1 MTARIEIRDLSKSY
15 LLGTGKSQY
24 VTLREELAARIR
36 RSLRR
41 EPAESTRDVLW
52 ALSDVSFDVYQ
63 GDVVGVVGRNGAG
76 KSTLLKILSRIVEP
90 TRGEVRMTGRVT
102 SLLEV
107 GTGFHP
113 ELTGRENVRLNGA
126 LLGMSRKEIARRF
139 DEIVEF
145 SGVERFLDT
154 PVKFYSSGM
163 YVRLAFAVAAHLDP
177 DILIVDEVLA
187 VGDVGF
193 QKKSLSKMREVA
205 GEGRTVLFVSHS
217 ADSVRNLCS
226 RGVHLSAGRVAGIG
240 TVEEALASYHDEL
253 EAGLGTID
261 GAPRRKAEG
270 SGGAVIE
277 SVTIWDGNGRS
288 SSEFDSGD
296 ELVIVVDARVE
307 DALIGHPLY
316 LGVGVDTGFGP
327 PSVFT
332 TFSSWQGKGFTP
344 RDNSL
349 RVACRIPS
357 LPLVAG
363 RYFVSASI
371 VSELEILDGAPR
383 FASFVVREPDEE
395 ILWPLRIAGHGAL
408 RVECVYEELPLA
420 GVGVDPD
427 VAA

>member
-1 MTARIEIRDLSKSY
+1 MSARVEIRDLSKAY

-24 VTLREELAARIR
+24 VTLRDELAAFL
-36 RSLRR
+36 RSPLRR
-41 EPAESTRDVLW
+41 EVSGTVRDELW
-52 ALSDVSFDVYQ
+52 ALSDVSFDVYE

-90 TRGEVRMTGRVT
+90 TRGEVRMRGRVT

-113 ELTGRENVRLNGA
+113 ELTGRENVQLNGA
-126 LLGMSRKEIARRF
+126 LLGMSRREITRRF

-177 DILIVDEVLA
+177 DILIVDEVLS
-187 VGDVGF
+187 VGDAGF
-193 QKKSLSKMREVA
+193 QQKSLSKMRDVA
-205 GEGRTVLFVSHS
+205 GEGRTVLFVSHN
-217 ADSVRNLCS
+217 AESVRSLCR
-226 RGVHLSAGRVAGIG
+226 RGVHLSAGRLAAIG
-240 TVEEALASYHDEL
+240 TVEEALASYHAEL
-253 EAGLGTID
+253 EGVSSD
-261 GAPRRKAEG
+261 RAPRRKPEG
-270 SGGAVIE
+270 RGGATVE
-277 SVTIWDGNGRS
+277 DVTIWDGNCRP
-288 SSEFDSGD
+288 SSEFDTG
-296 ELVIVVDARVE
+296 EGIVIVVSARIE
-307 DALIGHPLY
+307 DDLIGQLLY
-316 LGVGVDTGFGP
+316 LGLGVDTGLP

-332 TFSSWQGKGFTP
+332 TFSSWQGTGFTP
-344 RDNSL
+344 RDNHL
-349 RVACRIPS
+349 RVACRIPA

-383 FASFVVREPDEE
+383 LASFVVREPNDE
-395 ILWPLRIAGHGAL
+395 ILWPRRISGHGPL
-408 RVECVYEELPLA
+408 RVDCEYEELPVAEA
-420 GVGVDPD
+420 GLDPE

>member
-1 MTARIEIRDLSKSY
+1 MNARVQIRDLSKSY

-24 VTLREELAARIR
+24 VTLRDELAAFIR
-36 RSLRR
+36 SPLRR
-41 EPAESTRDVLW
+41 DVPGVVRDELW
-52 ALSDVSFDVYQ
+52 ALSDVSFDVYE

-90 TRGEVRMTGRVT
+90 TKGEVRMLGRVT

-113 ELTGRENVRLNGA
+113 ELTGRENVQLNGA

-145 SGVERFLDT
+145 SGVERFLET

-177 DILIVDEVLA
+177 DVLIVDEVLS
-187 VGDVGF
+187 VGDAGF
-193 QKKSLSKMREVA
+193 QQKSLSKMRDVA
-205 GEGRTVLFVSHS
+205 GEGRTVLFVSHN
-217 ADSVRNLCS
+217 AESVRSLCR
-226 RGVHLSAGRVAGIG
+226 RGVHLSAGRLVAIG
-240 TVEEALASYHDEL
+240 TVEEALASYHAEL
-253 EAGLGTID
+253 EGASSD
-261 GAPRRKAEG
+261 RAPRRRAEG
-270 SGGAVIE
+270 KGGATVE
-277 SVTIWDGNGRS
+277 AVAIWDANGRP
-288 SSEFDSGD
+288 SSEFDSGE
-296 ELVIVVDARVE
+296 ELVIVVSARIE
-307 DALIGHPLY
+307 DDLIGQPLY
-316 LGVGVDTGFGP
+316 LGLGVDTGLP

-332 TFSSWQGKGFTP
+332 TFSSWQGTGFTP
-344 RDNSL
+344 RDNHL
-349 RVACRIPS
+349 RVSCRFPS

-383 FASFVVREPDEE
+383 LASFVVREPSDE
-395 ILWPLRIAGHGAL
+395 ILWPHRIPGHGSL
-408 RVECVYEELPLA
+408 RVECEYEELPVAEA
-420 GVGVDPD
+420 GFDPE

>member
-1 MTARIEIRDLSKSY
+1 MSTRIEIRDLSKSY
-15 LLGTGKSQY
+15 LLGAAKSQH
-24 VTLREELAARIR
+24 VTLREELAARAR
-36 RSLRR
+36 RPFQRAAAR
-41 EPAESTRDVLW
+41 NARDELW
-52 ALSDVSFDVYQ
+52 ALSDVSFDVSE

-90 TRGEVRMTGRVT
+90 TRGEVRMSGRVT

-113 ELTGRENVRLNGA
+113 ELSGRENVQLNGA

-139 DEIVEF
+139 DQIVEF

-193 QKKSLSKMREVA
+193 QRRSISKMRDVA
-205 GEGRTVLFVSHS
+205 GEGRTVLFVSHN
-217 ADSVRNLCS
+217 ADSVRSLCS
-226 RGVHLSAGRVAGIG
+226 RGVHLSSGRVAAIG
-240 TVEEALASYHDEL
+240 TVEDALASYHAEL
-253 EAGLGTID
+253 EGAVGAPD
-261 GAPRRKAEG
+261 GASRRKADG
-270 SGGAVIE
+270 SGGATIDTVA
-277 SVTIWDGNGRS
+277 IWDGDGRP

-296 ELVIVVDARVE
+296 EIVIVISARVE
-307 DALIGHPLY
+307 DELIGQPLY
-316 LGVGVDTGFGP
+316 LGLGVDSGFGP
-327 PSVFT
+327 NVFT
-332 TFSSWQGKGFTP
+332 TFSSWQDTGFTP
-344 RDNSL
+344 RDNTL

-357 LPLVAG
+357 LGLVGG

-371 VSELEILDGAPR
+371 LGELAVLDGAPR
-383 FASFVVREPDEE
+383 LASFVVREPDGET
-395 ILWPLRIAGHGAL
+395 LWPQRIVGHGAM
-408 RVECVYEELPLA
+408 RVECEYEELPA
-420 GVGVDPD
+420 TAAGVDPE

>member
-1 MTARIEIRDLSKSY
+1 MSSRIEIRALSKAY
-15 LLGTGKSQY
+15 VLGTGKSQY
-24 VTLREELAARIR
+24 VTLRDDLAAFISRSVR
-36 RSLRR
+36 RQPSDRN
-41 EPAESTRDVLW
+41 ARDELW
-52 ALSDVSFDVYQ
+52 ALSDVSFDVHE

-90 TRGEVRMTGRVT
+90 TAGEVRMSGRVT

-126 LLGMSRKEIARRF
+126 LLGMTRGEIARRF

-193 QKKSLSKMREVA
+193 QRKSLSKMRDVA
-205 GEGRTVLFVSHS
+205 GEGRTVLFVSHN
-217 ADSVRNLCS
+217 ADSVRSLCD
-226 RGVHLSAGRVAGIG
+226 RGVHLSSGRVAAIG
-240 TVEEALASYHDEL
+240 TVEEALSSYHAEL
-253 EAGLGTID
+253 EEGTNAI
-261 GAPRRKAEG
+261 
-270 SGGAVIE
+270 GGATRREPDGIGGALID
-277 SVTIWDGNGRS
+277 SLTICDGNTRPRP
-288 SSEFDSGD
+288 ELESG
-296 ELVIVVDARVE
+296 EEITLVVSIRVE
-307 DALIGHPLY
+307 DELIGQPLY
-316 LGVGVDTGFGP
+316 LGLGVDTGFGT
-327 PSVFT
+327 SVFT
-332 TFSSWQGKGFTP
+332 TFSSWQGTHFTP
-344 RDNSL
+344 RDNTL

-371 VSELEILDGAPR
+371 LNELEVLDRAAR
-383 FASFVVREPDEE
+383 ATSFVVREPNDE
-395 ILWPLRIAGHGAL
+395 ILWPQHVATHGSL
-408 RVECVYEELPLA
+408 RVECAYEELPVA
-420 GVGVDPD
+420 EAGVDPE